1 MNPKLLF
8 LYKLLILVL
17 ATRFLWT
24 RPLNQFLAN
33 RHGITDNAS
42 WKVKEIIFGDRLIL
56 ANEQKTIEV
65 YLCGIS
71 ANYNDDNES
80 KEYLR
85 SALLARGARSL
96 LNKGN
101 LVLDIVKKDDGII
114 VAEVFVQTLPDYERE
129 IHLNTEMVTAGMAVL
144 QNPDIC
150 PSAEYLKIAESIVN

>member
-1 MNPKLLF
+1 MNPKLLL

-33 RHGITDNAS
+33 RYGITDNAS

-56 ANEQKTIEV
+56 TNERKTIEV
-65 YLCGIS
+65 YLCGIF
-71 ANYNDDNES
+71 ANYNDDNKS
-80 KEYLR
+80 KEYL
-85 SALLARGARSL
+85 RSL

-114 VAEVFVQTLPDYERE
+114 FAEVFVQLKPDYERE
-129 IHLNTEMVTAGMAVL
+129 IHLNTEMVTGGMAVL

-150 PSAEYLKIAESIVN
+150 PSAEYLKIAESVVN